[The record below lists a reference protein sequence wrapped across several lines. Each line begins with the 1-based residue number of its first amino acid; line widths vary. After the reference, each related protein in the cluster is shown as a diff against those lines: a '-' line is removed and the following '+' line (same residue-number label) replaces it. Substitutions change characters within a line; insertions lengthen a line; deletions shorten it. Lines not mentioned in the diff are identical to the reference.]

1 MLERSSLEELEIL
14 HLEAGLDLDR
24 QTSLKRLAI
33 DASALDRLPLLRSVE
48 EMVLMN
54 PQGDIVSS
62 LERICP
68 HGLSLLTL
76 VGAHD
81 DLHAID
87 TSFLS
92 VGTRV
97 AFVVT
102 SPPQVELDELESVNF
117 RRSSHAS
124 LSSISLTLND
134 SWTNATLDS
143 SVCIS
148 DPSAVTSVSLT
159 CPTTMTMNWF
169 RLPTCVSTFPALT
182 QISITRCQMPAFN
195 ALPPTVT
202 QINLQSTYGTWTQ
215 REAGV
220 NPNGPNSEY
229 FDWSW
234 LSSVPNLLQLSFFAQ
249 PINGTLPNEF
259 SHSNMLYW
267 TLGYTDATI
276 TNHLVGTIS
285 RDWFLRYPATLT
297 LNLAYHG
304 LTGTIPNYG
313 LEKLL
318 LLVLDH
324 NQFTHWPPLII
335 NATAGF
341 GPPSKL
347 ATVNLDNNNL
357 LQIPSESDFQAMQLT
372 QFYIRQNPSLSAPF
386 PNIFATTTQRTS
398 SNLVTGFGASGC
410 QFYGDLP
417 EIPAYQ
423 VALYSSSSTSLTIFV
438 NNNLI
443 NGTIP
448 SSWSSVSFFW
458 LDLSNNPM
466 VGTLATIDSNGLV
479 ISQPVVSDTSLFRLS
494 SNFVT
499 GPMFNISAMPSL
511 SNLILTLPNVDF
523 CASYR
528 AGYSFASKTLTFCI
542 LTGNATMCPEAY
554 PPTCVLY
561 AAATPLAP
569 VNTALEECPMPSPGA
584 SFVCIDAQWVSDG
597 SVDVGTLSVP
607 RSSVTII
614 QGNLTTSSLIIASAT
629 STINVTGCFTTI
641 DGTTPP
647 ITVTLTQEDL
657 DEIIRRGG
665 KLTTVLLQQSSECGA
680 IGASVV
686 NVDTRAIKSCKKI
699 ETNKISSS
707 STISMTFRVSNSGCN
722 TWWIIL
728 VSVVCGVIILAIGV
742 VIVLAI
748 VWRPFREKIRPFSR
762 KRSNKGAVA

>member
-1 MLERSSLEELEIL
+1 
-14 HLEAGLDLDR
+14 
-24 QTSLKRLAI
+24 
-33 DASALDRLPLLRSVE
+33 
-48 EMVLMN
+48 MVLGN
-54 PQGDIVSS
+54 PQGDIVSL

-81 DLHAID
+81 DLYAID

-92 VGTRV
+92 SGTRV

-102 SPPQVELDELESVNF
+102 SPPQHELDELESVNF

-124 LSSISLTLND
+124 LSVIDLTLD
-134 SWTNATLDS
+134 DTWTNATLS
-143 SVCIS
+143 NSVCIS
-148 DPSAVTSVSLT
+148 NPSAVTNISLS
-159 CPTTMTMNWF
+159 CPATTTKWF
-169 RLPTCVSTFPALT
+169 RLPTCVSTFPALIR
-182 QISITRCQMPAFN
+182 ISIYGCQMPAFN
-195 ALPPTVT
+195 ALPPTMLE
-202 QINLQSTYGTWTQ
+202 IWLQFTYGTWTQ

-220 NPNGPNSEY
+220 DPNGPNSEY

-234 LSSVPNLLQLSFFAQ
+234 LPSVPNLTHFLCIAV

-259 SHSNMLYW
+259 SHSKMTQW
-267 TLGYTDATI
+267 GLGVNSDTI
-276 TNHLVGTIS
+276 TNRLVGTIS
-285 RDWFLRYPATLT
+285 RDWFLRYPATRT
-297 LNLAYHG
+297 LMLSNQR

-313 LEKLL
+313 MENLQY
-318 LLVLDH
+318 LDLS
-324 NQFTHWPPLII
+324 NNTFTHWPPLII

-341 GPPSKL
+341 GPPSRL
-347 ATVNLDNNNL
+347 TSVGLDNNNL
-357 LQIPSESDFQAMQLT
+357 VQIPSESDFQAMQLT
-372 QFYIRQNPSLSAPF
+372 GFGIELNPSLSAPF

-423 VALYSSSSTSLTIFV
+423 VALYTSTSTRLIFEAD
-438 NNNLI
+438 NNLI
-443 NGTIP
+443 SGTLP
-448 SSWSSVSFFW
+448 QSWSNLKFAW
-458 LDLSNNPM
+458 LYLSNNSM
-466 VGTLATIDSNGLV
+466 VGTMATIDSNGLV
-479 ISQPVVSDTSLFRLS
+479 TSQPVSDTTQFRLS

-499 GPMFNISAMPSL
+499 GPMFNISAMTSL
-511 SNLILTLPNVDF
+511 SNLFVSAPNVDF

-528 AGYSFASKTLTFCI
+528 AGFSYASKTLITCI

-554 PPTCVLY
+554 PSNCNIT
-561 AAATPLAP
+561 AAAPIAP
-569 VNTALEECPMPSPGA
+569 VAPYSPPTINAAPASAPVHEECPLPSPGVP
-584 SFVCIDAQWVSDG
+584 FVCIDTQWVSEG
-597 SVDVGTLSVP
+597 SVDVETLSIP

-629 STINVTGCFTTI
+629 SNINVTGCTATSE
-641 DGTTPP
+641 GTATP
-647 ITVTLTQEDL
+647 ITVTLEQEDL

-665 KLTTVLLQQSSECGA
+665 KLTTVLLQQSSECSA

-707 STISMTFRVSNSGCN
+707 SSLSMAFRVSNSGCN

-742 VIVLAI
+742 VVILAI
-748 VWRPFREKIRPFSR
+748 VWRPFREKIRPYSR
-762 KRSNKGAVA
+762 KHSNKTTIA